1 MIISDKSS
9 ILASWT
15 VRRFKNPGKTTGFRS
30 KTLHRHYMRIYLF
43 IFILLLLLLLLL
55 FFFFF
60 RFTIF
65 EIIFLFSFQTKNFK
79 RIGSTIEL

>member
-55 FFFFF
+55 LFFFLDSRFLRLFF
-60 RFTIF
+60 Y
-65 EIIFLFSFQTKNFK
+65 FLSKPK
-79 RIGSTIEL
+79 ILKE